1 MTFFRIRRAVT
12 AGVALAIVPIAVI
25 AAPAGAAGTTST
37 TTSPTTRPARTT
49 TTTTLPVPPP
59 IAPSGEPAWHRLHF
73 PVQEKVSFSDDFG
86 APRAGGRSHQGN
98 DIMGAKLNHE
108 LAVVDGTVSSLRVDD
123 GTGISGNMLTL
134 KGADG

>member
-1 MTFFRIRRAVT
+1 MSFRLFKRGFA
-12 AGVALAIVPIAVI
+12 ACAVI
-25 AAPAGAAGTTST
+25 ISALTPLAGT
-37 TTSPTTRPARTT
+37 PAARADDTG
-49 TTTTLPVPPP
+49 
-59 IAPSGEPAWHRLHF
+59 APGEVAWHRMHF

-108 LAVVDGTVSSLRVDD
+108 LAVVDGTITNLRVDD

-134 KGADG
+134 RGADGCYYYYIHVNN